1 MPKTTVCVVTGTRAD
16 YGLLYWLMKGL
27 QESEDFDLQVAVTGM
42 HLSEAYG
49 MTWTQVRDAGFPI
62 SAKVEI
68 DLSSD
73 TPEAI
78 TKQLAQ
84 GICGFA
90 SAFAD
95 LQPDLVILLGDR
107 YEALAAASA
116 ACIACI
122 PIAHLHGGETTEGA
136 FDEAFRHSITKMSQL
151 HFTSAEVHRQRV
163 IQLGEHP
170 SRSFNVGAMGL
181 DNIEQLDL
189 LEKEDFEAS
198 IDFTLKRQN
207 ILVTFHPVTLE
218 KQTSQQQFEAL
229 LKALTQYPDLGVIFT
244 KPNSDTGNQII
255 SAQIDAFAAVHPDRC
270 VVHTSLGQLRYLSA
284 LKLVD
289 AVVGN
294 SSSGLI
300 EVPAFNTATVN
311 IGDRQKGRLAGS
323 SVIHCEPDLESIS
336 AALTSALSKEFHDTL
351 DGSHN
356 PYGKAGAAQ
365 RVIKELKSY
374 DFSLGVKKSFFDLPH
389 TPFNP

>member
-1 MPKTTVCVVTGTRAD
+1 MSKRKICVVTGTRAD

-27 QESEDFDLQVAVTGM
+27 QDTVEFELQVAVTGM
-42 HLSEAYG
+42 HLSETYG
-49 MTWTQVRDAGFPI
+49 MTWTQVKDAGFPI
-62 SAKVEI
+62 STKVEI

-78 TKQLAQ
+78 TKQLGQ

-90 SAFAD
+90 SAFAN
-95 LQPDLVILLGDR
+95 LQPDLVIVLGDR

-170 SRSFNVGAMGL
+170 TRAFNVGAMGL

-189 LEKEDFEAS
+189 LEKEEFESS
-198 IDFTLKRQN
+198 IDFKLRQQN

-229 LKALTQYPDLGVIFT
+229 LEALKLHPDLGVIFT
-244 KPNSDTGNQII
+244 KPNSDTGNRVI
-255 SAQIDAFAAVHPDRC
+255 SEQIDVFVEAHPSRC
-270 VVHTSLGQLRYLSA
+270 VAHTSLGQLRYLSA

-300 EVPAFNTATVN
+300 EVPAFTTATVN

-323 SVIHCEPDLESIS
+323 SVIHCEPDSSSIF
-336 AALTSALSKEFHDTL
+336 AAINTALSDSFLDTL

-365 RVIKELKSY
+365 RVIAELKSY
-374 DFSLGVKKSFFDLPH
+374 NFSRGVKKSFFDLPQ
-389 TPFNP
+389 PLKNP